1 MGLGLGE
8 LQPALQLAAGGRS
21 RHPGRCGR
29 RRMRKHAGCDER
41 SRPDNTRDGM
51 QRGHG
56 VLRMLPWAMRTVQ
69 AIGFDPLIE
78 AVGVPFPR

>member
-1 MGLGLGE
+1 
-8 LQPALQLAAGGRS
+8 
-21 RHPGRCGR
+21 
-29 RRMRKHAGCDER
+29 MRKYAGCDER

-56 VLRMLPWAMRTVQ
+56 VLCMLPWAMRTVQ